1 MPLCLP
7 LDLHLTKE
15 ENYMIPSNFKG
26 KPLSTDYYQYALFDT
41 ISHIPEFWKR
51 LQSVSFL

>member
-26 KPLSTDYYQYALFDT
+26 KPLSTDYYQYALIDT
-41 ISHIPEFWKR
+41 KARDESAI
-51 LQSVSFL
+51 